1 MNYRDKLLKI
11 RALKPTEE
19 MVAVA
24 REKRKR
30 SSNMGLSTEPQNY
43 IFYRSCL
50 EDGIL
55 KISLFLSE
63 ELNNGKYTP
72 FYNVFLD
79 YEKRRDLVYDC
90 RNQ

>member
-43 IFYRSCL
+43 IFYRSCQ

-72 FYNVFLD
+72 IL
-79 YEKRRDLVYDC
+79 
-90 RNQ
+90 